1 MKDHEERDPG
11 RRGFGTAAVHGP
23 GRARP
28 AAGDSRET
36 GRSRAHVAPIVQ
48 SSAFEFPDVESA
60 VDAFRTGGDWI
71 YTRHGNPT
79 VRELERH
86 VAALE
91 SHPVPE
97 AGEATVEARSTGRG
111 APEDVDTRAFAS
123 GMAAIT
129 CLAFALAAE
138 GRLVSQDGIYG
149 TTVAA
154 LQRLRRFGIQV
165 DFVPVGDLD
174 ALRTAVAEDPPPAL
188 VHIETPANPLLQVTD
203 VRSAAELAHAAG
215 AALAVDATFATPALL
230 RPLAWGADFVVHST
244 TKFMSGHGAALGGV
258 VSGPAARLRRE
269 LDPLRKELGGVAD
282 PFASWLTLLGLRTL
296 EIRMARHAANA
307 AALAAMLRDHPRV
320 RRVFHPDPTSLPA
333 GQLAAEGPMLSFE
346 VDGDEGGARSVI
358 DRLTLATL
366 APTLG
371 TLDTL
376 VQHPYTM
383 SHAVLPEERRRRL
396 GIEPGVVR
404 VSVGLEDPDD
414 LLEDFRRALDA

>member
-1 MKDHEERDPG
+1 MKDRAGREPG
-11 RRGFGTAAVHGP
+11 RRGFGTAAVHGTRRR
-23 GRARP
+23 RADESP
-28 AAGDSRET
+28 SSGSGEE
-36 GRSRAHVAPIVQ
+36 RAHVPPIVQ
-48 SSAFEFPDVESA
+48 SSAFEFPDAESA
-60 VDAFRTGGDWI
+60 VEAFRGSGDWI
-71 YTRHGNPT
+71 YTRQGNPT
-79 VRELERH
+79 VRALERH

-91 SHPVPE
+91 SHPVAGAE
-97 AGEATVEARSTGRG
+97 ASGPAEE
-111 APEDVDTRAFAS
+111 VDARAFAS
-123 GMAAIT
+123 GMAGIT
-129 CLAFALAAE
+129 GLAMAVAAE
-138 GRLVSQDGIYG
+138 GRLVCQDGIYG

-165 DFVPVGDLD
+165 DFVPVGDLE
-174 ALRTAVAEDPPPAL
+174 ALRTTVQEDPPPAL

-203 VRSAAELAHAAG
+203 VRAVAELTHEVG

-230 RPLAWGADFVVHST
+230 RPLAWGADFSVHST

-258 VSGPAARLRRE
+258 VSGPASRLKRE

-296 EIRMARHAANA
+296 DVRMARHAANA
-307 AALAAMLRDHPRV
+307 SALAAMLRDHPAV
-320 RRVFHPDPTSLPA
+320 RRVFHPDPAALPA
-333 GQLAAEGPMLSFE
+333 GQLAAGGPMLSFE
-346 VDGDEGGARSVI
+346 VEGGEAGARRAI
-358 DRLTLATL
+358 DRLALATL

-371 TLDTL
+371 TVDTL